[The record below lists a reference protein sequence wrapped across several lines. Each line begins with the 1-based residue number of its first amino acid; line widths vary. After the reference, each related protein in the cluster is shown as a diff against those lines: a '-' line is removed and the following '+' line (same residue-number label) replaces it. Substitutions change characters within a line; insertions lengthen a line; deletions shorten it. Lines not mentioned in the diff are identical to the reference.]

1 MQRPLNLQHFT
12 EAHWKVKI
20 RLNCSASA
28 KSGKSLAGLADSDY
42 FCAFWHVCESLV
54 FPGMT
59 HISGI
64 VFFFKGMRKSKKLH
78 FIRCGVWEQGPGPS
92 LPSYAHRFL
101 TIIHSR
107 QHVHP
112 VPSRA
117 VWRMIASLWLERGGR
132 VDVPKWIWLPDDSVT
147 FELSTSSKLW
157 VQRGHTVML
166 LQTEIC
172 WKKTPRHGRRYWF
185 FSNSLMLSMQCG
197 IPWPK

>member
-20 RLNCSASA
+20 RLTCSASA

-59 HISGI
+59 HINGI
-64 VFFFKGMRKSKKLH
+64 VFFFKGMLKSKKLH
-78 FIRCGVWEQGPGPS
+78 FIRCGVWQQGPGPS

-112 VPSRA
+112 VPGSLAYDRLTLA
-117 VWRMIASLWLERGGR
+117 GERRQGRCAKVNMAAWRQRHVWVVYFFQTLGTAWRY
-132 VDVPKWIWLPDDSVT
+132 
-147 FELSTSSKLW
+147 
-157 VQRGHTVML
+157 GHAGTNWDL
-166 LQTEIC
+166 L
-172 WKKTPRHGRRYWF
+172 KKTPRHGRRYWF